1 MRQHTRIFATLA
13 LLELYESD
21 ELTQDER
28 RTVVATLFRLETM
41 EPRTPPCGN
50 PDCSCSTGAHEGI
63 TFGHGELDEHGYW
76 EFPCRVCAE
85 AEDKRM
91 DDGRRDELEAS
102 YIADYA
108 KGGMTIVAAREH
120 VRRYHQWLYEPAW
133 PLADSAE

>member
-41 EPRTPPCGN
+41 EPRTPACGN
-50 PDCSCSTGAHEGI
+50 LDCSSSTGIHEGM
-63 TFGHGELDEHGYW
+63 TFGTGELDDHGFW
-76 EFPCRVCAE
+76 ETGCRPCAVAHDVSM
-85 AEDKRM
+85 AA
-91 DDGRRDELEAS
+91 GRRDELEAS

-133 PLADSAE
+133 PFADSAE